1 MALSNNSRKVKFF
14 IGDCNTDS
22 EEVEIHTPAKKVFD
36 NTIHVNSAKVYKQNT
51 KQLKYDKSYE
61 DFTNSFTWFVY
72 KVVTFF

>member
-14 IGDCNTDS
+14 IGDRDS
-22 EEVEIHTPAKKVFD
+22 EEVELNTPAKKVFVH
-36 NTIHVNSAKVYKQNT
+36 TMHANSRKVYKQKT

-61 DFTNSFTWFVY
+61 DFANSFTWFVY

>member
-14 IGDCNTDS
+14 IGDRDS
-22 EEVEIHTPAKKVFD
+22 EEVELHTPAKKVFVH
-36 NTIHVNSAKVYKQNT
+36 TMHANSRKVYKHNT

-72 KVVTFF
+72 KVATFF